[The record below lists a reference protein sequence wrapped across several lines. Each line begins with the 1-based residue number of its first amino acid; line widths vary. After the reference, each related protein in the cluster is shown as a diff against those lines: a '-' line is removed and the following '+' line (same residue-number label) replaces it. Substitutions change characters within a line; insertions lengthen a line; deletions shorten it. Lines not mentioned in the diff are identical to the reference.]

1 MQKKKTIQDFYSMK
15 EKGEPITYITSYD
28 YPTATFAEK
37 AGMDMI
43 LVGDSLG
50 MCVYGYEGTMPVTMD
65 MMIVHTEA
73 VRRGAPNTFVIG
85 DMPFLSYQTTDEA
98 AVENAGRFYKEAR
111 VDAIKLEGGVRVA
124 SRIRAIVAA
133 GMLVMGHIGLTPQSS
148 SQLGGFKAQGR
159 TLDSAKAQVEDAL
172 AVQEAGAAMILL
184 EAIPPEVSGY
194 IRDLLSIPVLSIGA
208 GPYCDGQILIVSD
221 MLGVFEAFTPKFV
234 KRYAEIAKISTE
246 ALTAY
251 VQDVR
256 NKAFPEPRHIY
267 PMIPEELTKFKEWVA
282 AEKASRAKMKK
293 G

>member
-1 MQKKKTIQDFYSMK
+1 VKKKKSIQDFYTMK
-15 EKGEPITYITSYD
+15 EKGEQITYITSYD
-28 YPTATFAEK
+28 YPTATFAER
-37 AGMDMI
+37 AGIDMI

-65 MMIVHTEA
+65 QMIWHTEA

-85 DMPFLSYQTTDEA
+85 DMPFLSYQTTDGA

-111 VDAIKLEGGVRVA
+111 VDCVKLEGGVRVA
-124 SRIRAIVAA
+124 SKIKAIVEA

-172 AVQEAGAAMILL
+172 AVQEAGAGMILL

-194 IRDLLSIPVLSIGA
+194 IRDTLTIPVLSIGA
-208 GPYCDGQILIVSD
+208 GPYCDGQLLIVSD

-234 KRYAEIAKISTE
+234 KRYAEVAKICTD
-246 ALTAY
+246 ALTNY
-251 VQDVR
+251 VEDVR
-256 NKAFPEPRHIY
+256 AKKFPEPKHIY
-267 PMIPEELTKFKEWVA
+267 PMIPEELAKFKEWT
-282 AEKASRAKMKK
+282 ASQKK
-293 G
+293 GKK